1 MNTMAACAEACSNST
16 GSALEAFADV
26 QMRIVCIGLWLL
38 FAIANAR
45 FAGYVWRGWRDR
57 DSCGCIN
64 KCVWRAPVRAALA
77 AVVNMLFPIADTVF
91 FRSVSHRVRT
101 YFGGGPAVA
110 QSPLSALAFAATVA
124 VLAYMCAA
132 IYTFLNARGCHNQP
146 CLLETNT
153 QVNDGDNAADAMTLL
168 EDRLLSP
175 GVAWE
180 RELSAALA
188 KR

>member
-1 MNTMAACAEACSNST
+1 MNTMAACAEAYSSST
-16 GSALEAFADV
+16 REALELFADMGLLV
-26 QMRIVCIGLWLL
+26 VYVGLWLL
-38 FAIANAR
+38 FVSVNDRLIR
-45 FAGYVWRGWRDR
+45 YVWRGWR